1 VLFDLRLGRISMIG
15 RLALSTCAALPFI
28 ALISGPASAAS
39 QTLTLDPSTA
49 PELTYGSVNPYSNSF
64 TTTKKN
70 EGIGDKGM
78 FYFTLAAGADVSIWF
93 SGFTVSDVKNN
104 TNPTIGGAVLSLC
117 DVTCQLDWMGA
128 QPTAVNI
135 QVADYV
141 APGGAPP
148 QGIEPSQQ
156 TEYFS
161 SAGWWLPAN
170 TGGDVYELCFD
181 GIQTKKG
188 PNSFTG
194 NVTIAAPEASTWA
207 MMALGFAG
215 LGFMGSFARKRRGA
229 DPFAA

>member
-1 VLFDLRLGRISMIG
+1 MIG
-15 RLALSTCAALPFI
+15 RLALSTWAALPLI

-64 TTTKKN
+64 TTTKNN

-78 FYFTLAAGADVSIWF
+78 FYFTLTAGADVSIWF
-93 SGFTVSDVKNN
+93 SGFTASDVKNN
-104 TNPTIGGAVLSLC
+104 ANPTIGGAVLSLC

-207 MMALGFAG
+207 MMALALPAWALWGVSRAREEAPTPSQPEG
-215 LGFMGSFARKRRGA
+215 ASFRS
-229 DPFAA
+229 